1 MSRDRTSQPQADLLI
16 VDDTPDNLRLLSQML
31 LEEGYRVR
39 KAINGQRAL
48 QAVEAE
54 PPDLILLDIMMPELD
69 GYQVAKRLKDAPKT
83 RGIPIVFLSALNETM
98 DKVLAFDIGGVDY
111 ITKPFQ
117 VQEVLARVR
126 TQLTVRRQQKQLVAQ
141 NEQLQREIQ
150 ERKKVESALRVY
162 IHAMSHDLR
171 NPVTGMLMVLQN
183 LLKKRPEADA
193 EMPVP
198 PSILKRMANS
208 CDRQLALIN
217 SLVQTSDIE
226 LQGIA
231 LNPEPLHLHQFAQK
245 LALEWEP
252 LLNKEKAKLDNKIP
266 ENLPQVNADPNQLWR
281 VFDNLFSNA
290 IKYNPPGITIA
301 LLGEVI
307 SETDP
312 QTDTPTEYVRCT
324 VTDDGVGMN
333 EEEIEGLFELY
344 QRGRKVGNIQGLG
357 LGLYLCRQIVNAHG
371 GNIGAMRGGI
381 AHPNKGATF
390 WFTLP
395 VLKD

>member
-226 LQGIA
+226 LQGIT
-231 LNPEPLHLHQFAQK
+231 LNPEPLQLHQFAQK
-245 LALEWEP
+245 LVLEWEP

-266 ENLPQVNADPNQLWR
+266 ETLPKVNADPNQLWR

-371 GNIGAMRGGI
+371 GKIGAMRGGI

>member
-226 LQGIA
+226 LQGIT
-231 LNPEPLHLHQFAQK
+231 LNPEPLQLHQFAQK

-381 AHPNKGATF
+381 AHPNKGAKF

>member
-226 LQGIA
+226 LQGIT
-231 LNPEPLHLHQFAQK
+231 LNPEPLQLHQFAQK

>member
-31 LEEGYRVR
+31 LEEGYKVR
-39 KAINGQRAL
+39 KAINGRRAL

-54 PPDLILLDIMMPELD
+54 PPDLILLDIMMPDLD
-69 GYQVAKRLKDAPKT
+69 GYQVAKQLKDCPET
-83 RGIPIVFLSALNETM
+83 REIPIVFLSALNETM
-98 DKVLAFDIGGVDY
+98 DKVLAFQIGGVDY

-126 TQLTVRRQQKQLVAQ
+126 TQLTLRRQQKQLVAQ
-141 NEQLQREIQ
+141 NQKLQQEIQ

-183 LLKKRPEADA
+183 LLKKQPAADA
-193 EMPVP
+193 EIPVP

-226 LQGIA
+226 LQGIT
-231 LNPEPLHLHQFAQK
+231 LQPEPLHIHQFAYK
-245 LALEWEP
+245 LVLEWNP
-252 LLNKEKAKLDNKIP
+252 IFNKEKATLDNKIP
-266 ENLPQVNADPNQLWR
+266 DNLPQVNADPNQLWR

-290 IKYNPPGITIA
+290 IKYNPPGINIA

-307 SETDP
+307 TETDP
-312 QTDTPTEYVRCT
+312 QTHTPKQYVRCT

-371 GNIGAMRGGI
+371 GKIGAMRGDI
-381 AHPNKGATF
+381 ANPNKGATF